1 MALQKHGV
9 TDTAIFHPYMLGT
22 QAPSQLY
29 IEAHAGNYAMMRTKG
44 DPLVNH
50 ALDSRLE
57 RESEWTRKYS
67 TISAVHEMWQSNLEA
82 DKVQAPHE
90 NDTYTMK
97 EKKAEIAKKAMKKPV
112 QKETVIKWNTKVKKL
127 TLQGDFLKLLIE
139 EEQDVTWK
147 SVSNNIPKGV
157 LSFALKA
164 CSNGLNT
171 PDN

>member
-1 MALQKHGV
+1 
-9 TDTAIFHPYMLGT
+9 
-22 QAPSQLY
+22 
-29 IEAHAGNYAMMRTKG
+29 MR
-44 DPLVNH
+44 LH
-50 ALDSRLE
+50 
-57 RESEWTRKYS
+57 
-67 TISAVHEMWQSNLEA
+67 
-82 DKVQAPHE
+82 
-90 NDTYTMK
+90 
-97 EKKAEIAKKAMKKPV
+97 EIAKKAMKKPV